1 MLSPTMVMTQRHL
14 SVSVAA
20 EVHLRREAT
29 RGKRQ
34 EPLGDGEILDPRG
47 EQRGR
52 VALPNGAGVGRGR
65 VRIDTGELT

>member
-1 MLSPTMVMTQRHL
+1 MTQRHL
-14 SVSVAA
+14 SSSVAA

-29 RGKRQ
+29 RGERQ